1 MSTSTKILI
10 GVFVVLAIVA
20 YFLFPSEKARE
31 TSYKS
36 PEVSLAIDSA
46 SIVKIEIERPG
57 KSVKLENIGGKW
69 KITSPVQYAANTTSV
84 SELIAGLR
92 KLKAESLISSNPE
105 KQNLFQ
111 VDSSGSKVVLTDRSG
126 KTTSLVVGKMG
137 PSYSDVYFRLADS
150 KNVYLGE
157 GLNSWVINQEVK
169 NWRDKTIFSASA
181 DSIKELSLTYRGK
194 NYVLHRDSTTWR
206 YGRDTIATTVMTSM
220 LNALSNLH
228 AEDFVDTV
236 YQPKAQPF
244 KMRIWTSGE
253 ADLNFFPEPP
263 DTSKYFVQTSQS
275 PQGFTLSKW
284 SVRPLLAPIEKIQK

>member
-1 MSTSTKILI
+1 
-10 GVFVVLAIVA
+10 
-20 YFLFPSEKARE
+20 
-31 TSYKS
+31 
-36 PEVSLAIDSA
+36 
-46 SIVKIEIERPG
+46 
-57 KSVKLENIGGKW
+57 
-69 KITSPVQYAANTTSV
+69 
-84 SELIAGLR
+84 
-92 KLKAESLISSNPE
+92 
-105 KQNLFQ
+105 

-126 KTTSLVVGKMG
+126 KTTSLVVGKTG

-150 KNVYLGE
+150 KNVYLGG

-194 NYVLHRDSTTWR
+194 NYVLRRDSTTWR
-206 YGRDTIATTVMTSM
+206 YGKDTIATTVMTSM

-228 AEDFVDTV
+228 ADDFVDTL
-236 YQPKAQPF
+236 YQPKTQPF
-244 KMRIWTSGE
+244 KMRVWTSGE
-253 ADLNFFPEPP
+253 ADLSFFPEPP